1 MSEPT
6 STTSNDS
13 QPSIL
18 ERNAATIT
26 FLMGSGRG
34 LSAIGIALL
43 LFIIPDKS
51 VSMLGNKMGF
61 FWLFSGIALLR
72 LNRDDPTLK
81 AVGKKTSM
89 LIAVAGIFA
98 GLLMVTRRL
107 TVQFAPEGSIVILLG
122 VVMMLT
128 GLIHLWSEWR
138 VGGAASQSHR
148 VLHALLGVFELILGL
163 TLVISPLDRSRFTY
177 MVVTIWALLFGI
189 LAIIEAIAQWAEDRR
204 TSKAAKQNT
213 TDSEQKPDPA

>member
-1 MSEPT
+1 
-6 STTSNDS
+6 
-13 QPSIL
+13 
-18 ERNAATIT
+18 
-26 FLMGSGRG
+26 
-34 LSAIGIALL
+34 
-43 LFIIPDKS
+43 
-51 VSMLGNKMGF
+51 
-61 FWLFSGIALLR
+61 
-72 LNRDDPTLK
+72 
-81 AVGKKTSM
+81 
-89 LIAVAGIFA
+89 
-98 GLLMVTRRL
+98 
-107 TVQFAPEGSIVILLG
+107 
-122 VVMMLT
+122 MMLT

-189 LAIIEAIAQWAEDRR
+189 LAIIEAIAQWVEDRR